1 MSSFARQ
8 AAHKLQIS
16 SGITFS
22 VSNLVAFVYPKE
34 LATHFLYTASDGEV
48 KKMLHYIGKRLW
60 QLIPVL
66 LGMTF
71 VVFMIIRAI
80 PGDPAQVILGQ
91 QASESAILALRTKLG
106 LDNPWYIQYFDYLMG
121 LFKGDLGESM
131 RTMNPVSDE
140 IWGYLA
146 ATFELSLFAIL
157 IAIIVGVNAGIISA
171 WFQNSWFD
179 YTAMI
184 LALVG
189 VSMPIFWLGLMLQYI
204 FGIELGILPTTGR
217 EEVRTPVESI
227 TNLYVLDT
235 ILQGRFD
242 QLSTVLK
249 HLVLPGIALATI
261 PMAIIARMTRSSML
275 EVMRSDYVRTARA
288 KGQKMFWVVYK
299 HALKNAIIPVLTIIG
314 LQMGMLLGGA
324 ILTETIFGWPGV
336 GRYIYEA
343 INFRDYPVIQSGI
356 LVVAFIF
363 VMINLVIDVLYSLI
377 DPRIKYD

>member
-1 MSSFARQ
+1 
-8 AAHKLQIS
+8 
-16 SGITFS
+16 
-22 VSNLVAFVYPKE
+22 
-34 LATHFLYTASDGEV
+34 
-48 KKMLHYIGKRLW
+48 MLHYIGRRLLH
-60 QLIPVL
+60 LIPVL

-71 VVFMIIRAI
+71 VVFLIIRAI

-106 LDNPWYIQYFDYLMG
+106 LDNPWYVQYFDYLMN
-121 LFKGDLGESM
+121 LLKGDLGESM

-140 IWGYLA
+140 IWTYLA

-204 FGIELGILPTTGR
+204 FGIELGILPTSGR
-217 EEVRTPVESI
+217 EEVRNPVESM
-227 TNLYVLDT
+227 TNIYILDT
-235 ILQGRFD
+235 IMQGRYD

-249 HLVLPGIALATI
+249 HLVLPGLALGTI

-288 KGQKMFWVVYK
+288 KGQTMFWVVYK

-314 LQMGMLLGGA
+314 LQMGLLLGGA